1 MLSFYGTS
9 FRVILFTVPIIESN
23 DIEINEDGGIATV
36 VVNLLNEIENDFVLE
51 YKTVEVLDGADGM
64 INLHKMYV

>member
-1 MLSFYGTS
+1 M
-9 FRVILFTVPIIESN
+9 ILFTVPIIESN
-23 DIEINEDGGIATV
+23 DIEINEDGGFATI

-51 YKTVEVLDGADGM
+51 YKTGEVSDGADGM

>member
-1 MLSFYGTS
+1 M
-9 FRVILFTVPIIESN
+9 IESN

-51 YKTVEVLDGADGM
+51 YKTGEVLDGADGM
-64 INLHKMYV
+64 INLRKMYV